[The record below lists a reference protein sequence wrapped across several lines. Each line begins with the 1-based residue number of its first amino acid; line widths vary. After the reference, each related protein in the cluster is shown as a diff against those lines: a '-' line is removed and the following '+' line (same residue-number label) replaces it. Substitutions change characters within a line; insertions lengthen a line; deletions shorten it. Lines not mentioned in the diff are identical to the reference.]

1 MENNGS
7 NINDLLNGNQKLSS
21 QESTMVDSIIND
33 LNTKEKT
40 TQEKLPQ
47 ISEEERE
54 ILMKQR
60 AYQEQ
65 QNRQRQ
71 MQLQQQ
77 QIQQQ
82 QLQQQQQM
90 ATMYSSMNGGKN
102 KDMDLMSR
110 VKDYLTR
117 SIDVIIVLVLSIVF
131 NMDTFSEFLKFKS
144 SSIFYDIQK
153 DKATTVSIFI
163 KGFIIALTYAIIK
176 YFIK

>member
-90 ATMYSSMNGGKN
+90 ATMYSSMN
-102 KDMDLMSR
+102 
-110 VKDYLTR
+110 
-117 SIDVIIVLVLSIVF
+117 
-131 NMDTFSEFLKFKS
+131 
-144 SSIFYDIQK
+144 
-153 DKATTVSIFI
+153 
-163 KGFIIALTYAIIK
+163 
-176 YFIK
+176 